1 MDGALTMFIVH
12 KKPKTTNNMREYK
25 SSVHVNDLTI
35 APKTI
40 NVKLP
45 LALNLLSA
53 ASGA

>member
-1 MDGALTMFIVH
+1 MDKQVSMFIVH
-12 KKPKTTNNMREYK
+12 KKPKATNNMREYK
-25 SSVHVNDLTI
+25 STVHVNDLTI